1 MKEAFQL
8 NITDKNK
15 ADIVIS
21 SGDSSLKAYIEV
33 KRQEREKDMEDM
45 KSEVAEYKEKL
56 RELVRA

>member
-1 MKEAFQL
+1 M